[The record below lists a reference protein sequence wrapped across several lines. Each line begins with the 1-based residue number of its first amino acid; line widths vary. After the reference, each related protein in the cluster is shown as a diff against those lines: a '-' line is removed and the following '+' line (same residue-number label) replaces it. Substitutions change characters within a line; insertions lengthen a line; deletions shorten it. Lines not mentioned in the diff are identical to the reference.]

1 MHPRN
6 LGMVLQEARYSHGR
20 FALAPDTNFE
30 RLEAADQEVAAIGA
44 HGTAKMNHGLANL
57 FDPPPAPGYGPR
69 DNVGMAA
76 QIFGRAMKNQV
87 KAHVQ
92 RLLQDRR
99 AERAVNQ
106 GNQLVFA
113 S

>member
-6 LGMVLQEARYSHGR
+6 LGMALQEARYSQGR
-20 FALAPDTNFE
+20 LALTTHPHFE
-30 RLEAADQEVAAIGA
+30 RLEAADQEIGGIGV
-44 HGTAKMNHGLANL
+44 HGTAKMNHRLTNL

-87 KAHVQ
+87 KPQVQ
-92 RLLQDRR
+92 RLLQD
-99 AERAVNQ
+99 
-106 GNQLVFA
+106 G
-113 S
+113 